1 MFPRTPCSTEP
12 FMKRLALVSLG
23 CPKNLVD
30 SEYICER
37 FIKAGYAVVQKPED
51 ADLVVVNTCSF
62 LASAVEE
69 SVNTLLELAK
79 GGKEVICAGCLV
91 SRYQQQILGELP
103 EISMFAGPG
112 SYDSIVEAYESGK
125 RYLDPCFGSV
135 VRRSFFSGAASAF
148 VKVSEGCDN
157 RCNYCLIPSIRGSLV
172 SKPMEDLIAEC
183 KELAKGGAKEIVLV
197 AQDLGSYGKDL
208 AVKGGLVRL
217 LEKISAIESVEWI
230 RLMYVH
236 PASLT
241 KALIEQIEVNPK
253 VCPYIDLP
261 IQHVS
266 GKVLRKMGRHGG
278 AGAVMKAFEL
288 IHASKK
294 EIWVRTSL
302 MVGHP
307 GEDDEAFSEL
317 EHFVAQ
323 GNVHHLGVFAY
334 SPEQGTR
341 SYALKGMPEKRIAA
355 KRKRRIMA
363 LQQKVSKKRLNK
375 MVGKEV
381 KVLIEGYHRETEL
394 LLRGRASFQAP
405 EVDGMVIINEG
416 GTDAGNIVDVEITG
430 SWEYDL
436 IGRIV

>member
-1 MFPRTPCSTEP
+1 MV
-12 FMKRLALVSLG
+12 K
-23 CPKNLVD
+23 
-30 SEYICER
+30 
-37 FIKAGYAVVQKPED
+37 
-51 ADLVVVNTCSF
+51 
-62 LASAVEE
+62 
-69 SVNTLLELAK
+69 
-79 GGKEVICAGCLV
+79 
-91 SRYQQQILGELP
+91 
-103 EISMFAGPG
+103 
-112 SYDSIVEAYESGK
+112 
-125 RYLDPCFGSV
+125 
-135 VRRSFFSGAASAF
+135 RSFFSGTASAY

-172 SKPMEDLIAEC
+172 SKPMGDLIAEC
-183 KELAKGGAKEIVLV
+183 MTLAQGGAKEIVLV

-208 AVKGGLVRL
+208 GTKGGLVRL
-217 LEKISAIESVEWI
+217 VEKISAIETVEWI

-241 KALIEQIEVNPK
+241 KSLVEQIEVNPK

-266 GKVLRKMGRHGG
+266 GKVLKDMGRRGG
-278 AGAVMKAFEL
+278 AGAVRKAFDL

-307 GEDDEAFSEL
+307 GEDDDAFSEL

-334 SPEQGTR
+334 SPEQGTK
-341 SYALKGMPEKRIAA
+341 SYDLKYMPEKRIAA

-375 MVGKEV
+375 MIGKEV
-381 KVLIEGYHRETEL
+381 KVLIEGYHAETEL
-394 LLRGRASFQAP
+394 LLKGRALFQAP

-416 GTDAGNIVDVEITG
+416 GADAGNIIDVEITG

-436 IGRIV
+436 IGRIA

>member
-1 MFPRTPCSTEP
+1 
-12 FMKRLALVSLG
+12 
-23 CPKNLVD
+23 
-30 SEYICER
+30 
-37 FIKAGYAVVQKPED
+37 
-51 ADLVVVNTCSF
+51 
-62 LASAVEE
+62 
-69 SVNTLLELAK
+69 
-79 GGKEVICAGCLV
+79 
-91 SRYQQQILGELP
+91 
-103 EISMFAGPG
+103 
-112 SYDSIVEAYESGK
+112 
-125 RYLDPCFGSV
+125 
-135 VRRSFFSGAASAF
+135 
-148 VKVSEGCDN
+148 
-157 RCNYCLIPSIRGSLV
+157 
-172 SKPMEDLIAEC
+172 MEDLIAEC
-183 KELAKGGAKEIVLV
+183 LALAQGGAKEIILV

-208 AVKGGLVRL
+208 DIKGGLVRL
-217 LEKISAIESVEWI
+217 VKEISDIETVQWI

-241 KALIEQIEVNPK
+241 KALVEQIEVNPK

-266 GKVLRKMGRHGG
+266 GKVLKKMGRRGG
-278 AGAVMKAFEL
+278 AGAVRKAFEL

-334 SPEQGTR
+334 SSEQGTK
-341 SYALKGMPEKRIAA
+341 SYALKDMPEKRIAA
-355 KRKRRIMA
+355 RRKRRIMV

-375 MVGKEV
+375 MVGKGV
-381 KVLIEGYHRETEL
+381 KVLIEGYHPETEL

-405 EVDGMVIINEG
+405 DVDGMVIINEG
-416 GTDAGNIVDVEITG
+416 GSNAGYIADVEITG